1 MRRLE
6 ATFAVPYH
14 FPVVVVRNVFRPEE
28 TAFVDMVRR
37 LEPARRHRLLVAV
50 DDGLAAARPSLVADI
65 ERYVAAHGGS
75 LTLVAPPVLVPGGEA
90 SKNDPS
96 HTWRL
101 VELINT
107 HKIDRQSVI
116 VAIGGGAALDTI
128 SFAAATGHR
137 GIRVIRVPSTVLAQD
152 DSGIAVK
159 NGINAFGKK
168 NFVGTFAPPFG
179 VVIDPALLETLP
191 LRDRIAGVAE
201 IIKVALLKDAELFAE
216 VERRAARLAAGD
228 LESLEAVILP
238 SLEWHLRH
246 ICGTGD
252 PFEFG
257 SARPLDFGHW
267 AAHKLEALTSHRV
280 RHGEAV
286 AIGMALDVRYSV
298 RAGHLDA
305 ATGERIIEVIRA
317 AGLPTWD
324 DALRARTPD
333 GSLAVVAGLQEFR
346 EHLGG
351 ALHITLLQGIGQPFE
366 VTDMQ
371 LDLVAEALA
380 DLTPVPRERPTP
392 IS

>member
-1 MRRLE
+1 MRRFE

-28 TAFVDMVRR
+28 PALVDLVRR
-37 LEPARRHRLLVAV
+37 LEPDRRHRLLVAV
-50 DDGLAAARPSLVADI
+50 DDGLAAARPSLVADV
-65 ERYVAAHGGS
+65 EAYVAAHAGS
-75 LTLVAPPVLVPGGEA
+75 LTLVAPSVFVPGGEA
-90 SKNDPS
+90 SKNDPLQ
-96 HTWRL
+96 TWRL
-101 VELINT
+101 FELINA
-107 HKIDRQSVI
+107 HGIDRQSVI

-137 GIRVIRVPSTVLAQD
+137 GIRVIRIPSTVLAQD

-179 VVIDPALLETLP
+179 VVIDPALLDTLP

-201 IIKVALLKDAELFAE
+201 IIKVALLKDPELFAQ
-216 VERRAARLAAGD
+216 VERLGPRLAAGD
-228 LESLEAVILP
+228 LDALEAVILP

-267 AAHKLEALTSHRV
+267 AAHKLEALTAHRV

-286 AIGMALDVRYSV
+286 AVGMALDVRYSV
-298 RAGHLDA
+298 RAGFLDA
-305 ATGERIIEVIRA
+305 ADGDRILSVIRGT
-317 AGLPTWD
+317 GLPTWH
-324 DALRARTPD
+324 DALLARTAD

-351 ALHITLLQGIGQPFE
+351 ALHITLLKGVGQPFE
-366 VTDMQ
+366 VTTMD
-371 LDLVAEALA
+371 LGLVAQALA
-380 DLTPVPRERPTP
+380 ELAPVSQGRHAPV
-392 IS
+392 S